1 MDHCQG
7 SATAG
12 IVDDVTDDA
21 LTKRRVSTGILS
33 PTLYCRQSASQTAS
47 RGGILT
53 TLWVQLFQAQG
64 QSNTFHHMETPKPD
78 TSVSSRLSKHY
89 LDVSVSLSIVDSSEG
104 GLALPML
111 GVSSEHGPSALS
123 LGSDH
128 TTHL

>member
-1 MDHCQG
+1 M
-7 SATAG
+7 
-12 IVDDVTDDA
+12 TDDH
-21 LTKRRVSTGILS
+21 
-33 PTLYCRQSASQTAS
+33 
-47 RGGILT
+47 
-53 TLWVQLFQAQG
+53 
-64 QSNTFHHMETPKPD
+64 NN
-78 TSVSSRLSKHY
+78 Y